1 MSPEEAYQFIDTFD
15 SKETIYNVLRNVG
28 VAPTDS
34 EFENCAQGAWV
45 AFYLWLLEADTV
57 MLDDATLRKTA
68 YLRMFRQVL
77 NILYTR
83 NGSLAIHA
91 DNGSSLADVPEVE
104 VGMLTVEER
113 SFVWHLVGCSGNV
126 MWLAEKSQLSQQLVV
141 REVKAL
147 IRSGN
152 DIRGMLQHREAG
164 FN

>member
-28 VAPTDS
+28 VIPTDS

-45 AFYLWLLEADTV
+45 AFYLWLLEADATT
-57 MLDDATLRKTA
+57 LDDVTLRKTA

-83 NGSLAIHA
+83 NGSLVIHT
-91 DNGSSLADVPEVE
+91 DNSSSLADAAEVE
-104 VGMLTVEER
+104 TGMLTAEER

-126 MWLAEKSQLSQQLVV
+126 MWLAEKLQYSRQLVV

-147 IRSGN
+147 KHLRSGN
-152 DIRGMLQHREAG
+152 DIRGML
-164 FN
+164 